1 MKTMPECFPCFLEQ
15 SLRVAALVGCSDE
28 KRLRVM
34 LEVSSLLSAMDPL
47 VSPPENAI
55 MLYECLHR
63 LLGTDDPYNAVK
75 MMENDRALVVID
87 SLRAEVAAAENPL
100 FAAVSFAI
108 AGNIIDYGAASTFD
122 SAATLAASREA
133 CFAIDH
139 RARLASSLERLPT
152 GAAVLYLCDN
162 CGEIV
167 YDTLLVELLARRDLA
182 VTVTVRGGPII
193 NDALLA
199 DAGRAGMNR
208 FAKVITNGVACPG
221 SALAQCSAEFC
232 RQFFEADMVIAKGQ
246 GNFETLSEVD
256 REVFFL
262 LTVKCKVVARHLNSL
277 LHGGTQ
283 VTGSGEMVILHHP
296 G

>member
-15 SLRVAALVGCSDE
+15 SLRVAALVGCSEE

-34 LEVSSLLSAMDPL
+34 QEVSSLLASIDPL

-55 MLYECLHR
+55 SLYACLHR

-75 MMENDRALVVID
+75 MMENDRALGVIE

-100 FAAVSFAI
+100 FAAAAFAI

-122 SAATLAASREA
+122 CAATFAASREA
-133 CFAIDH
+133 GFAIDH
-139 RARLASSLERLPT
+139 RARLASRLDDLPLR
-152 GAAVLYLCDN
+152 AAVLYLCDN

-182 VTVTVRGGPII
+182 VTVAVRGGPII

-199 DAGRAGMNR
+199 DARRAGMDR

-221 SALAQCSAEFC
+221 SALAHCSAEF
-232 RQFFEADMVIAKGQ
+232 RHHFNEADLVIAKGQ

-262 LTVKCKVVARHLNSL
+262 LTVKCKVLARHLNSL
-277 LHGGTQ
+277 RHDGVQ
-283 VTGSGEMVILHHP
+283 VTGNGEMVILHHP